1 MRNLISRPYRPNVPL
16 MSVNIEPCWF
26 SGSQAEVLRKYNDFK
41 EILEDEDNDM
51 TVKIND
57 AKHRGSISDSGYYFC
72 SKRKT
77 Y

>member
-1 MRNLISRPYRPNVPL
+1 MRNLISRPYRPNMPL

-26 SGSQAEVLRKYNDFK
+26 SGSRAEVLRKYNDFK

-57 AKHRGSISDSGYYFC
+57 AKHRGSISDSGY
-72 SKRKT
+72 
-77 Y
+77 